1 MKGVAPMKL
10 AFLVALLFLVAGLE
24 NCAVVATQEIYSCEK
39 TEECLLFC
47 DHQQC
52 TVCNCDQ
59 KKKVCTCSFAEEEH
73 TAAHPILNSTI
84 LH

>member
-10 AFLVALLFLVAGLE
+10 AFLVALLFLVA
-24 NCAVVATQEIYSCEK
+24 AVVATTEIYSCEK

-52 TVCNCDQ
+52 TVCHCDQ
-59 KKKVCTCSFAEEEH
+59 KKKVCSCSFDEEEH
-73 TAAHPILNSTI
+73 TAAAHPMLNTTI